1 MSLSEVQRRVATIVA
16 EPLERGFGTTLGNA
30 LRRILHHRISP
41 RVAVM
46 TGEWRPDRRIA
57 TVAAAPLAAGRA
69 VASVAPAEEF
79 RGSPVEQQLAAIWR
93 QVLGSVRFDRH
104 TTFQELGGDS
114 LVGIQMLARV
124 REQLGVQLPIHTVF
138 DAPTI
143 AALSIVIEQVSVE
156 MEEGTL

>member
-1 MSLSEVQRRVATIVA
+1 
-16 EPLERGFGTTLGNA
+16 
-30 LRRILHHRISP
+30 
-41 RVAVM
+41 VAVM
-46 TGEWRPDRRIA
+46 TSEWRPDRQVA
-57 TVAAAPLAAGRA
+57 TLTAAPLAASRP
-69 VASVAPAEEF
+69 VSSVAPAEEF

-93 QVLGSVRFDRH
+93 QVLGSARFDRH

-143 AALSIVIEQVSVE
+143 AALSVVIEQASVE